1 MHNHISQRVYPVCLV
16 YHALAISRYNTT
28 TCRQFCIMPPLFL
41 LWCFTSRIVFVVGYG
56 ILPYIGWWRYIQSQ
70 NYWLAY
76 TSAWL
81 PPIMSLTL
89 WPTNQWIYI
98 INNIFDNELQAKAH
112 VFLFYCVSFDI
123 KITWMTLQSTW
134 FTFKHYVYV
143 THYSLVL
150 PMISP
155 I

>member
-1 MHNHISQRVYPVCLV
+1 
-16 YHALAISRYNTT
+16 
-28 TCRQFCIMPPLFL
+28 MPRLFL
-41 LWCFTSRIVFVVGYG
+41 LWCFTSRIVFVVGFG
-56 ILPYIGWWRYIQSQ
+56 ILPYIGWWRYIHSQ

-81 PPIMSLTL
+81 PPMMSLTL

-112 VFLFYCVSFDI
+112 VFLFYCVSFVI

-134 FTFKHYVYV
+134 FTFKHYRGMGILGTEFLIFAFDFYNYV
-143 THYSLVL
+143 NILMKPSTKIALGLTQSSLKEKK
-150 PMISP
+150 
-155 I
+155 